1 MRRLTIAILLSAV
14 FFLPAFAQDDLGS
27 VQGESVIHAFITET
41 CPHCR
46 DFKEFLDGWEGAP
59 GATFYE
65 VADRGS
71 YEVFQKLQDRMPSLT
86 GSVPTIYI
94 NGEVIQGFNKK
105 TGGLIQSI
113 YEECSASSEGCTD
126 FSDFL
131 NPSAIDHGNGDDP
144 VTPPP
149 GDNPEDAMIHAF
161 VVDSCPFCRRFKT
174 FVENW
179 GGNLGVTYYNV
190 DDIASEALFEKV
202 KERMPTIV
210 DGVPTIILNGEV
222 FQGYE
227 SDETTGEDIK
237 KIIEECASSDG
248 GCISF
253 ESFLDGQ
260 GANEPF
266 LFVPSNCIE
275 DPTTQCEA
283 PDDEDEKFVFNLWFF
298 GETDLR
304 TLSLPA
310 LSLIL
315 GGLDGFNPCAM
326 WVLITLLA
334 LLINTRSWP
343 KILAIGGIF
352 LFVSGFMYYIFMAAW
367 LNAFLFIGFNQW
379 VQKIIGLVAIGGGAF
394 YLYEAFGK
402 NPNECKVTN
411 LSARQ
416 KVIERMKKV
425 IAVSSWPLMIVGVTV
440 LAFSVNLIELVC
452 TAGLPAIFTA
462 ILAQNDLSTLAH
474 YWYIL
479 LYILAY
485 MFDDFV
491 VYIVAIATL
500 HASGLTTKY
509 RRLTLIFGGAL
520 MATLGILLIFYPQAL
535 MFG

>member
-1 MRRLTIAILLSAV
+1 MKRLLIAIFLSAV
-14 FFLPAFAQDDLGS
+14 FFLPASAQEDT
-27 VQGESVIHAFITET
+27 SVIHAFVTET

-46 DFKEFLDGWEGAP
+46 DFKEFMEEWEGAP
-59 GATFYE
+59 DVTFYE
-65 VADRGS
+65 VADRKS
-71 YEVFQKLQDRMPSLT
+71 YEIFQKLQDRMPSLT

-94 NGEVIQGFNKK
+94 NGEVIQGFNDK

-113 YEECSASSEGCTD
+113 YEECSAGDEGCIS
-126 FSDFL
+126 FEDFL
-131 NPSAIDHGNGDDP
+131 NPSAIDHGNGDNP
-144 VTPPP
+144 VTPPTD
-149 GDNPEDAMIHAF
+149 DNSKDAMIHAF
-161 VVDSCPFCRRFKT
+161 VMDSCPFCRKFKE
-174 FVENW
+174 FMSGW
-179 GGNLGVTYYNV
+179 SDAPAITYYNV

-202 KERMPTIV
+202 KERMPSIV

-227 SDETTGEDIK
+227 SDETTGADINN
-237 KIIEECASSDG
+237 IIGECIASDE
-248 GCISF
+248 GCVSF
-253 ESFLDGQ
+253 ESFLGGE
-260 GANEPF
+260 GAEEPF

-275 DPTTQCEA
+275 DPTTQCEM
-283 PDDEDEKFVFNLWFF
+283 PDEEDDRFIFNLWFF

-304 TLSLPA
+304 TLSLPV
-310 LSLIL
+310 LSLVL

-352 LFVSGFMYYIFMAAW
+352 LFVSGLMYYLFMAAW

-425 IAVSSWPLMIVGVTV
+425 IALSSWPMMIIGVAI
-440 LAFSVNLIELVC
+440 LAFSVNMIELVC

-485 MFDDFV
+485 MFDDLI
-491 VYIVAIATL
+491 VYIIAIVTL
-500 HASGLTTKY
+500 HASGLTAKY
-509 RRLTLIFGGAL
+509 RRFTLIFGGVL
-520 MATLGILLIFYPQAL
+520 MATLGVLLIFYPQVL